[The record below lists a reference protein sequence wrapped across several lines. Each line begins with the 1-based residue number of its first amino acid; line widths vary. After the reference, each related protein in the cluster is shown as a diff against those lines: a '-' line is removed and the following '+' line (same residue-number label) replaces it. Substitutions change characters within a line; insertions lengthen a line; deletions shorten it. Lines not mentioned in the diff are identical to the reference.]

1 LFVFERHR
9 RLEFLSY
16 LSSSLVLFSRRL
28 PDVQLWLEDD
38 AAASAAGLREKWPR
52 DVEETG
58 FSYQV

>member
-9 RLEFLSY
+9 RLEFLSFFH

-38 AAASAAGLREKWPR
+38 AAGLREKWPR

>member
-9 RLEFLSY
+9 RLEFLSFFH

-38 AAASAAGLREKWPR
+38 AAAAGLREKWPR